1 MLVLWLTDDPHLVAG
16 WSSTIIIVS
25 LLCGINM
32 LMTGIVGLY
41 VGRIHAEV
49 KRRPFYVVSTK
60 EGFDRDQA
68 APARSAIHA
77 VHE

>member
-1 MLVLWLTDDPHLVAG
+1 M
-16 WSSTIIIVS
+16 
-25 LLCGINM
+25 NM

-49 KRRPFYVVSTK
+49 KHRPLYVVQK
-60 EGFDRDQA
+60 RLGFERDQA
-68 APARSAIHA
+68 APAHPTIHA